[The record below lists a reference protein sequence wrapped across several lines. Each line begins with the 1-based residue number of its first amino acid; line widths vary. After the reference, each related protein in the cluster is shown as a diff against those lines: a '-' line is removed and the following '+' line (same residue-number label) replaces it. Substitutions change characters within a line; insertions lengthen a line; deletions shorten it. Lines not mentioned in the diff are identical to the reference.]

1 MPENSKGPGGPDK
14 SQGSG
19 GGGRRGP
26 DSGKAP
32 SDADKQ
38 AGGEAGGKQAG
49 ALSAT
54 GAKAPK
60 AAATAAGAKSNDGIS
75 GGKPD
80 TKQGAAG
87 AGEAGASGGPSSAKA
102 SPAQRSF
109 KKPANHHDKFFK
121 RIFSQLPFAQELL
134 RLFFPPAN
142 LSCFDLSALRIEKD
156 AWANKLADLV
166 LSLPLSS
173 HLRAS
178 HLKVPHL
185 KTAGPLLFFIVVEH
199 KSHPDPQFMHK
210 QLYYKTAVHEH
221 ILRIG
226 RLSPVISAL
235 FYHGKEPWGQPP
247 GFLKGVWGDFFD
259 KDLDFLKKFMIDY
272 EVKIIDINN
281 PEIQKALQSGEF
293 ETIRPFVNLMAN
305 IWALK
310 NATEEELK
318 AVLAEFGEFSDRKDI
333 ILSIADYLESAD
345 VIKEPLWRKLEKE
358 LVLKGTF
365 KKGGYMDIQEEIKQR
380 GVLEGR
386 KQGMQQG
393 IQQGVQQGMQ
403 QGMQQGRR
411 ERDREVISNML
422 KKNLNVSLISSV
434 TGLPEAEIV
443 KLKNGS

>member
-1 MPENSKGPGGPDK
+1 MPKNISPEGG
-14 SQGSG
+14 
-19 GGGRRGP
+19 
-26 DSGKAP
+26 AP
-32 SDADKQ
+32 IAETAQ
-38 AGGEAGGKQAG
+38 APPAP
-49 ALSAT
+49 T
-54 GAKAPK
+54 GDP
-60 AAATAAGAKSNDGIS
+60 
-75 GGKPD
+75 
-80 TKQGAAG
+80 
-87 AGEAGASGGPSSAKA
+87 A
-102 SPAQRSF
+102 SPRARSF

-121 RIFSQLPFAQELL
+121 RIFSQPPFAKELL

-293 ETIRPFVNLMAN
+293 ETIRPFMNLMAN
-305 IWALK
+305 IWTLK
-310 NATEEELK
+310 DATEEELK

-358 LVLKGTF
+358 LVLEGTF
-365 KKGGYMDIQEEIKQR
+365 KKGGYMDIQKEIKQR

-393 IQQGVQQGMQ
+393 MQQGIQQGMQQGIQQGIQQGVQQGIQQGVQQGIQ
-403 QGMQQGRR
+403 QGMQQVALSMLQ
-411 ERDREVISNML
+411 ENADRDFIR
-422 KKNLNVSLISSV
+422 KV
-434 TGLPEAEIV
+434 TGLSTEEIK
-443 KLKNGS
+443 KLQNG